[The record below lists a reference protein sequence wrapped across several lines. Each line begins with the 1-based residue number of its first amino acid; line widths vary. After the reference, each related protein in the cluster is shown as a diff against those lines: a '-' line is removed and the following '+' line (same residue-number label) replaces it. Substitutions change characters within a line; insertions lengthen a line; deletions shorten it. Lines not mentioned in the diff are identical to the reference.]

1 MSGCNDTICLLNER
15 VNAIQNILYHQSFL
29 IKPIGFVVDVPA
41 YKHCLT
47 QIRGYL
53 CLTPAGKDMRIGFD
67 VFSDLSVRFTSNIA
81 LDNYFL
87 LLY

>member
-1 MSGCNDTICLLNER
+1 MGCNDNTLCLLNER
-15 VNAIQNILYHQSFL
+15 VNAIQNQLYHQSYL
-29 IKPIGFVVDVPA
+29 IKPTGFVVDVPA

-53 CLTPAGKDMRIGFD
+53 CLTPAGDQMTISFK